1 MCAAKLL
8 QVDDLLLTA
17 CCVTLGN
24 IEAYLMQVT
33 VCQLRN
39 SITATANRERTLI
52 RVFPS
57 AACIG
62 AYYSRHFTVWM
73 QKALQR
79 TADGAA
85 VVASLQRCGTKHS
98 GKKTY
103 GEPSERRPHPNLKSG
118 EISQNP

>member
-85 VVASLQRCGTKHS
+85 VVASLQRCGTNS
-98 GKKTY
+98 VP
-103 GEPSERRPHPNLKSG
+103 GECESFRRRKVG
-118 EISQNP
+118 ESFRRQASQTGP